1 VLIILQSAN
10 IPGKVQYAFDA
21 WQADNI
27 GAYFLAAGFATGSV
41 IEFNG
46 GHWKKGT
53 VMLGFVC
60 LQNARNGKRLG
71 QALFQIVARL
81 GFTNTVSFR

>member
-1 VLIILQSAN
+1 VGNSNSIAN
-10 IPGKVQYAFDA
+10 VPGEVQCAFDA
-21 WQADNI
+21 LQADNLN
-27 GAYFLAAGFATGSV
+27 AYFVATGSF
-41 IEFNG
+41 IEFSG
-46 GHWKKGT
+46 GHCKKCT